1 MSWIVM
7 VAAIIVTGVALFQ
20 WAGRLRLMV
29 VQVMELGA
37 ANSRARNLNTGL
49 AVFLWLVWA
58 YLRG

>member
-1 MSWIVM
+1 M

-20 WAGRLRLMV
+20 WAGRLRLMG